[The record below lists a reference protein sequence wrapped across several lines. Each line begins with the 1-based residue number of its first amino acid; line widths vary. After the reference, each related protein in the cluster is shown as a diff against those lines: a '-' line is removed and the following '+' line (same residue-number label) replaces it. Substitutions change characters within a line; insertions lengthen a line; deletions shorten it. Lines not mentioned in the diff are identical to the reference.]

1 MPSPLA
7 TALMSA
13 EALPKTN
20 IAPTNVVGAYQMA
33 HDAAMDQY
41 KAKLAQKNALWGGLA
56 SLAGTLGGAALFGPV
71 GAALGGGLG
80 KWFGGAVAPKPYSS
94 GTGTDYTGTSP
105 SGED

>member
-20 IAPTNVVGAYQMA
+20 IAPTNVIGAYQLA
-33 HDAAMDQY
+33 HEAAMDAY

-56 SLAGTLGGAALFGPV
+56 SMAGTVGGAMLGGPV
-71 GAALGGGLG
+71 GAAIGGGLS
-80 KWFGGAVAPKPYSS
+80 KWLAGAVAPAPYTS
-94 GTGTDYTGTSP
+94 GSGTDYTGTSL